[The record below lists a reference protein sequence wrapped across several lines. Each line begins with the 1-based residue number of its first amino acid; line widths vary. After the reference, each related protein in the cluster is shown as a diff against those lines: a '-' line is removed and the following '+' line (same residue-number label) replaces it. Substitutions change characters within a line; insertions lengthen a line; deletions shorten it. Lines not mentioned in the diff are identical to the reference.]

1 MSSIVTDSEEAT
13 GEKSDFATGINEEDD
28 QDQKDEIDAL
38 SSIFP
43 DTIKIEHGRIL
54 PTFSLAITVETAD
67 VNYKC
72 AFYNYGEKMPIGT
85 CNLTYLTPILL
96 RVSFPTTYPS
106 VVSPLFS
113 LQIEWL
119 SYFQIKKLCTAL
131 DEMWTRNG
139 PGAPIVYDWI
149 DFLKNDTI
157 KFLNIEEEF
166 SIGVRGGEKDSAEDL
181 RAKRLARFSKS
192 SKDNGVDNRAISGW
206 RPAFQLRKGEASDI
220 ENLMATLMR
229 YDMIMKKKT
238 FLAKAH
244 TCMICWNEKEGKS
257 FTTLACDHSF
267 CTECMEEHAAL
278 NIKEGT
284 VDKIVCPDP
293 RCKQPLAPFLIK
305 SLLGDEQYERWERIL
320 LQKTLDCMKD
330 VVYCPRKNCNTPVI
344 EESDNLGQC
353 VKCKYAFCTLCFQSW
368 HPGTVCMTAEDKL
381 RALEMRGNRSNMN
394 EFRKKLESLKEQSK
408 TALAMQRMG
417 CKQCPACGCTISK
430 IEGCNKMRCFCG
442 IAFCFVC
449 GESGIDYSHFG
460 DGKCELFSM
469 HEIRRWE
476 NQMLNVGVDRYQEEV
491 WRLQARGVNLN
502 EVQQWISCCFCGQ
515 RVIKEGKNNHLTCWS
530 CTRHFCFECR
540 KPVRKASQHYGKGKC
555 RQHS

>member
-119 SYFQIKKLCTAL
+119 SYFQIKKLCTAF

-166 SIGVRGGEKDSAEDL
+166 SIGVRG
-181 RAKRLARFSKS
+181 
-192 SKDNGVDNRAISGW
+192 
-206 RPAFQLRKGEASDI
+206 KG
-220 ENLMATLMR
+220 
-229 YDMIMKKKT
+229 
-238 FLAKAH
+238 
-244 TCMICWNEKEGKS
+244 
-257 FTTLACDHSF
+257 
-267 CTECMEEHAAL
+267 
-278 NIKEGT
+278 
-284 VDKIVCPDP
+284 
-293 RCKQPLAPFLIK
+293 
-305 SLLGDEQYERWERIL
+305 
-320 LQKTLDCMKD
+320 
-330 VVYCPRKNCNTPVI
+330 
-344 EESDNLGQC
+344 
-353 VKCKYAFCTLCFQSW
+353 LC
-368 HPGTVCMTAEDKL
+368 
-381 RALEMRGNRSNMN
+381 
-394 EFRKKLESLKEQSK
+394 
-408 TALAMQRMG
+408 
-417 CKQCPACGCTISK
+417 
-430 IEGCNKMRCFCG
+430 
-442 IAFCFVC
+442 
-449 GESGIDYSHFG
+449 
-460 DGKCELFSM
+460 
-469 HEIRRWE
+469 
-476 NQMLNVGVDRYQEEV
+476 
-491 WRLQARGVNLN
+491 
-502 EVQQWISCCFCGQ
+502 
-515 RVIKEGKNNHLTCWS
+515 
-530 CTRHFCFECR
+530 
-540 KPVRKASQHYGKGKC
+540 
-555 RQHS
+555 